1 MTSPGN
7 GDQGD
12 GDQVKADTAQPDTTR
27 AAIERFHEIL
37 GELDIAKATQRLL
50 MREQRAVGLHT
61 EGQPLTQILRPR
73 LISGADHAR
82 VCSAGALLAQALQ
95 RLAGYALHD
104 GELGEHVRQVLA
116 LTHVETTLATMSP
129 PTDGHSPHS
138 RLDGFL
144 TADRLAFVEFNPD
157 SPVGPLTQ
165 EALAEIFADTPA
177 MQVFTGEYRVQA
189 TSARR
194 RIVENL
200 IHAWTTGAM
209 PGDGPQVAIVECGES
224 KFNWEFTML
233 QAELHRQKMPAVI
246 CSTDDLRYDS
256 GQRRLYT
263 HDAHGHRQPITVVL
277 RRAVLSDL
285 LSRYGA
291 AFTDHP
297 LARAWSA
304 GACVMVNSFT
314 SQLTTKKSALTLFA
328 DPRTSVM
335 LSPQEATAAQQHLPW
350 TRLVRP
356 GPTTYHGQE
365 IDLPAFAR
373 AHRERL
379 VLKPNDAY
387 GGQGVVCGWQT
398 TNDDWQQALARAMR
412 EPHVIQERITIP
424 EALYPTWA
432 DNSLR
437 IEAYHESTDPFLFAS
452 TAHGCICRLSPTA
465 LINVSAGG
473 TCVPVFQV
481 APRV

>member
-1 MTSPGN
+1 MTSLGN
-7 GDQGD
+7 GGQIDD
-12 GDQVKADTAQPDTTR
+12 GQAKAGTAQPDTTQ
-27 AAIERFHEIL
+27 ASIERFHEIL
-37 GELDIAKATQRLL
+37 GEQDTAQATQRSL
-50 MREQRAVGLHT
+50 MGGQRAVGLHT

-82 VCSAGALLAQALQ
+82 VCSVGALLAGALQ

-116 LTHVETTLATMSP
+116 LTPVEAALAAMSP

-144 TADRLAFVEFNPD
+144 TADRLTFVEFNPD

-177 MQVFTGEYRVQA
+177 MQAFTGDYRVQA
-189 TSARR
+189 TPARR
-194 RIVENL
+194 RVVENL
-200 IHAWTTGAM
+200 THAWTTGAM

-224 KFNWEFTML
+224 KFSWEFTML
-233 QAELHRQKMPAVI
+233 QAELHRQGVPAVI

-263 HDAHGHRQPITVVL
+263 YDAHGHQYPITVVQ

-328 DPRTSVM
+328 DPRTSAM
-335 LSPQEATAAQQHLPW
+335 LSPQEASAAQQHLPW

-356 GPTTYHGQE
+356 GPTTYQGHE

-373 AHRERL
+373 AHRESL

-387 GGQGVVCGWQT
+387 GGQGVLCGWEA
-398 TNDDWQQALARAMR
+398 TNDDWQQALADAMR

-424 EALYPTWA
+424 EAQYPRWA

-452 TAHGCICRLSPTA
+452 TAYGCICRLSPTA

-481 APRV
+481 APRA